1 MNILK
6 CFDNITDFYH
16 QINYDLKIVVRICT
30 CYYRL
35 LEVLQIHY
43 KLFLKML
50 LSFMRTKHI
59 DIILLNMFNV

>member
-43 KLFLKML
+43 KLFLKYVIK
-50 LSFMRTKHI
+50 FYVYKAHRHNTFKY
-59 DIILLNMFNV
+59 V